1 VRCPTRARRSFA
13 TARKW
18 GELRSGTGDRALA
31 MLRLDAVR
39 GNGPPLTAGGAR
51 LLPETP
57 PWMRLPDPATS
68 GG

>member
-1 VRCPTRARRSFA
+1 
-13 TARKW
+13 
-18 GELRSGTGDRALA
+18 

-39 GNGPPLTAGGAR
+39 GNGAPLTAGGAR

-57 PWMRLPDPATS
+57 PWMRLPDPAAS